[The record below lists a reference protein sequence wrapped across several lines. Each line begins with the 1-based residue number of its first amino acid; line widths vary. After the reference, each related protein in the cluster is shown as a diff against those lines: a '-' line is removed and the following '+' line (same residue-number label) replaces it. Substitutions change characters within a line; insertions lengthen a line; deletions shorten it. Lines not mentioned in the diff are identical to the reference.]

1 MQSLML
7 GPLYSS
13 GFILLLFL
21 IFRDLGMF
29 GRTNNFSS
37 GLLKDSLVLIYEM
50 SGAKNPGNFAFKFTL
65 DLFGEAKAIGT
76 SNLF

>member
-21 IFRDLGMF
+21 MFRDRGML

-37 GLLKDSLVLIYEM
+37 GFFIESLVLIYEM
-50 SGAKNPGNFAFKFTL
+50 SGAKNPGNFAFVYTL
-65 DLFGEAKAIGT
+65 DLFGEARSIAK
-76 SNLF
+76 SYLF